1 MAIYRWRPGFDFYQ
15 MQREMNR
22 LFDEFY
28 HQAKGEEENVS
39 SAWSPNVDIVEHD
52 QEILLVAELPGVSK
66 KDIKLSVSK
75 GVLTLSGEKQAPELA
90 KDDCLHCTERFFGP
104 FERKFTLPITVAEDK
119 IKADFKDGL
128 LKISLPKAEETK
140 PKEITI
146 KAE

>member
-1 MAIYRWRPGFDFYQ
+1 MAIYRWRPGLDFYQ

-28 HQAKGEEENVS
+28 QQSKGEEEHVG
-39 SAWSPNVDIVEHD
+39 ATWSPNVDIVEHD

-75 GVLTLSGEKQAPELA
+75 GVLTLSGEKPAPDLT
-90 KDDCLHCTERFFGP
+90 KDDCYHCTERFFGT
-104 FERKFTLPITVAEDK
+104 FERKFTLPTMVAEDK

-128 LKISLPKAEETK
+128 LKISLPKAEEAK
-140 PKEITI
+140 PKEISI
-146 KAE
+146 LAD